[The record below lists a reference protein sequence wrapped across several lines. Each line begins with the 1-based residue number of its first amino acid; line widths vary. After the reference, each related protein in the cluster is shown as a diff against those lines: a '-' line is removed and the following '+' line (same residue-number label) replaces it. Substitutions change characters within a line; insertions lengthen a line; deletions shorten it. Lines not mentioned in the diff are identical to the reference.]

1 MKRRDFV
8 TLFGGAAAAWP
19 LAVRAQQ
26 RERIPRIG
34 YLSPISAS
42 EDAMYRDAFRAGL
55 RDLGYVEGKNLQI
68 EFRYAEGER
77 GSLFGLATELVSL
90 KVDVVVCYGIGAE
103 AARQATALIPV
114 VMAVGFGDPLIHN
127 IISKLSRP
135 GGNMTGMTILLA
147 QIMLKRLDLL
157 KQVVPSMKKIGV
169 LLLPENLGNPGTIL
183 PMEIAA
189 KAMDVEI
196 HPLEASNYPAY
207 ENAFLA
213 WTEAKIDAVVI
224 ADQPQFLVGAAGL
237 AGLAEKHRL
246 ASIGSLELAAGGGL
260 IGYGVNLLP
269 MFRRAAIFVDK
280 ILKGESPGN
289 IPIEQPTKF
298 QLVINLRTAKALG
311 LAVPPSLL
319 ATADEVIE

>member
-1 MKRRDFV
+1 MRRREF
-8 TLFGGAAAAWP
+8 LIGGMAATWP

-26 RERIPRIG
+26 GKRIPRIG

-42 EDAMYRDAFRAGL
+42 EEAIYRDEFRAGL
-55 RDLGYVEGKNLQI
+55 GDLGYVEGKNLQI
-68 EFRYAEGER
+68 EFRYAEGDR

-90 KVDVVVCYGIGAE
+90 KVDVVVSYGFGAE

-114 VMAVGFGDPLIHN
+114 VMAVAFGDPLIHN

-135 GGNMTGMTILLA
+135 GGNMTGSTILLP
-147 QIMLKRLDLL
+147 QIMLKRLGLL

-169 LLLPENLGNPGTIL
+169 LLLPENLGNAATIL

-196 HPLEASNYPAY
+196 RPLEASNYPAY

-213 WTEAKIDAVVI
+213 WTEAQVDAVVI
-224 ADQPQFLVGAAGL
+224 ADQPQFLAGAAGI
-237 AGLAEKHRL
+237 AGLAVKHRL

-269 MFRRAAIFVDK
+269 IFRRAAAFVDK

-298 QLVINLRTAKALG
+298 RTVLNLKTAKALG
-311 LAVPPSLL
+311 IAVPANLL
-319 ATADEVIE
+319 ALADEVIE